1 MKRKACF
8 LLLVIIST
16 ASLCVAQQKIK
27 LVKMW
32 HKTQMH
38 VIFHEYHLFFSIRDI
53 DQTMRYLYESDPKT
67 YDSTSGLDTNQ
78 LYQTELEARDME
90 YHNKLQPLMQKD
102 VGVFLLL
109 RGHAYIEDSR
119 HKKVKNIIAHIGEAI
134 DINGNFFVP
143 VNFFDPKTNKLLFA
157 GVMNVSIQHSL
168 LDL

>member
-1 MKRKACF
+1 MKRIACF
-8 LLLVIIST
+8 LLLILVTYSC
-16 ASLCVAQQKIK
+16 AAQQKIK

-53 DQTMRYLYESDPKT
+53 NETMRYLHESDPKI

-90 YHNKLQPLMQKD
+90 YHNNLQPLMQKD

-109 RGHAYIEDSR
+109 RGHAYIEDKR
-119 HKKVKNIIAHIGEAI
+119 HKKVKTIIAHIGEAI
-134 DINGNFFVP
+134 DTNGNFFVP
-143 VNFFDPKTNKLLFA
+143 VNFFDAKTNELLFA
-157 GVMNVSIQHSL
+157 GIMNVNIQHRL
-168 LDL
+168 LEL